1 MKVEVQKSFE
11 KDVFSIRDKK
21 LAAQLNR
28 LIEELENC
36 PSLLQVRHLKRMTA
50 KGNYYRIRIGNYR
63 LGLKAEGGM
72 LILLRFMH
80 RKEIYKYFP

>member
-11 KDVFSIRDKK
+11 KDVSRISDKK

-36 PSLLQVRHLKRMTA
+36 KSFSQIHHLKKMSA
-50 KGNYYRIRIGNYR
+50 KGNYYRIRIGSYR
-63 LGLKAEGGM
+63 VGLKTERDTV
-72 LILLRFMH
+72 ILLRFMH
-80 RKEIYKYFP
+80 RKDIYSYFP